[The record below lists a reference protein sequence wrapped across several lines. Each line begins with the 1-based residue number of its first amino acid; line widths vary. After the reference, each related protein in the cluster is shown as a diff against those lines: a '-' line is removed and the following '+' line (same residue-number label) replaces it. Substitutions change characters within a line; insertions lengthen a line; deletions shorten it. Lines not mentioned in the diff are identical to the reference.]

1 MDWLYW
7 LLPTRKFIINIKL
20 NEELNCEKIRCLF
33 AIIAL
38 ILSHVMCAVV
48 AYNYAYMLCA
58 IEHCGN
64 SAPAGVAFIY
74 AIPFALLILISV
86 ILSVYF
92 FKKQSSW
99 K

>member
-1 MDWLYW
+1 M
-7 LLPTRKFIINIKL
+7 KKL
-20 NEELNCEKIRCLF
+20 GYLF

-48 AYNYAYMLCA
+48 AYNYAYMRCA

-64 SAPAGVAFIY
+64 SAPAGVAFLY
-74 AIPFALLILISV
+74 VIPFVAGIAICV

-92 FKKQSSW
+92 FRKQR
-99 K
+99 